1 MWVHLQRREGS
12 STPALRLILHG
23 TGSAED
29 ARGEREQ
36 PLQSIPAWKASF
48 LCHPPPQEDAAAQY
62 AGSSAQRVR
71 DLFL

>member
-1 MWVHLQRREGS
+1 MGAFCRSARAAAPRLSGLF
-12 STPALRLILHG
+12 LRG

-36 PLQSIPAWKASF
+36 PLRSIPAWKASF
-48 LCHPPPQEDAAAQY
+48 LCHPPPQEDAAAQH
-62 AGSSAQRVR
+62 AGSSAQRMR